1 VQHARKNQE
10 ARFRTQEERAL
21 IRTKNLTKVFG
32 KFTAVNDVSLDIR
45 RGEVYGFLGPN
56 GSGKTTTM
64 MMLLGL
70 LQPTSG
76 EILLF
81 GEKLTSSQLD
91 LRKRVGVVPEKHPRG
106 MWKWMTAK
114 EYLKYFADFFCVKE
128 PAKRIAHLLDRVDLS
143 DCTNDKIHTFSR
155 GMLQKLSISRALL
168 HDPDFL
174 ILDEPH
180 AGLDPLGLKKIRDL
194 IVSENR
200 EGRTIL
206 VSSHLLSEVEKICHR
221 VGIIDKGALLAEDTM
236 DNLIA
241 KFSNDREIVVELERI
256 PESLVEEIKRL
267 EFVHNAF
274 VEGTHIIIKVPKT
287 GDFRKQVSEFF
298 IRKELIPLAIQE
310 KSFSLEDAFATITR
324 ENVGMLA
331 GIGGKS

>member
-1 VQHARKNQE
+1 VSN
-10 ARFRTQEERAL
+10 
-21 IRTKNLTKVFG
+21 
-32 KFTAVNDVSLDIR
+32 VSLDIR

-70 LQPTSG
+70 TQPTSG

-81 GEKLTSSQLD
+81 GEKLAGSKLD
-91 LRKRVGVVPEKHPRG
+91 LRKRIGVVPEKHPHG

-114 EYLKYFADFFCVKE
+114 EYLEYFADFFKLKE
-128 PAKRIAHLLDRVDLS
+128 PAKRIAHLLDKVDLS
-143 DCTNDKIHTFSR
+143 GFASEKIHTFSR
-155 GMLQKLSISRALL
+155 GMMQKLSISRALL
-168 HDPDFL
+168 HEPDIL

-180 AGLDPLGLKKIRDL
+180 AGLDPLGMKKIRDL
-194 IVSENR
+194 IVSESG

-221 VGIIDKGALLAEDTM
+221 VGIIDKGVLLAEDTM
-236 DNLIA
+236 ENLIS
-241 KFSNDREIVVELERI
+241 KISDDREIVVELEKI
-256 PESLVEEIKRL
+256 PESLVEDIKHL
-267 EFVHNAF
+267 EFVRDAF
-274 VEGTHIIIKVPKT
+274 AGGARIFIKVPKT
-287 GDFRKQVSEFF
+287 GDFRKDVSEFF
-298 IRKELIPLAIQE
+298 IRRELIPLAIQE
-310 KSFSLEDAFATITR
+310 KSFSLEDAFTTITQ